1 MEVSMTEVM
10 VLQHIRCETLGL
22 IEEELINSV
31 IKPRIVRIFDGE
43 PVPKDIEGY
52 GGLIVMGGPMGVYE
66 QERYPFLVDEMRLME
81 CAMNKKKP
89 VLGVCLGSQL
99 LAAVLG
105 ARVYSGSR
113 VEIGWYEV
121 LLTEAARSDRIWS
134 HACMEHGDRLT
145 PLHWHGDLFDLP
157 SRSKILASSD
167 MTPCQAFVY
176 DSKSYGILFHMEV
189 TEKAVAEMTSVFDQE
204 LRINKLK
211 GKKICSE
218 SPKYLPSLHRIG
230 CSVFGRW
237 VKLLE

>member
-89 VLGVCLGSQL
+89 VKLSEYKRYPFLVP
-99 LAAVLG
+99 
-105 ARVYSGSR
+105 
-113 VEIGWYEV
+113 
-121 LLTEAARSDRIWS
+121 RI
-134 HACMEHGDRLT
+134 
-145 PLHWHGDLFDLP
+145 DLDF
-157 SRSKILASSD
+157 
-167 MTPCQAFVY
+167 
-176 DSKSYGILFHMEV
+176 
-189 TEKAVAEMTSVFDQE
+189 
-204 LRINKLK
+204 RINKEDV
-211 GKKICSE
+211 IVS
-218 SPKYLPSLHRIG
+218 SSLFID
-230 CSVFGRW
+230 
-237 VKLLE
+237 K